1 MEKKHLHIAAGII
14 RNSDNKIFI
23 TQRSIDSHM
32 GGFWEFP
39 GGKLEQ
45 GETPEQALI
54 RELKEEVGITVMHC
68 ELIDTIKHD
77 FPDRS
82 ISLDFFLVDK
92 WKDEPFGKEG
102 QPSRWVLQSELVAD
116 EFPPAN
122 RSIVNFL
129 TQNGSC

>member
-14 RNSDNKIFI
+14 KNSNDEIFI
-23 TQRSIDSHM
+23 TQRRADSHM

-54 RELKEEVGITVMHC
+54 RELKEEVGITVTHY
-68 ELIDTIKHD
+68 ELMEIITHE
-77 FPDRS
+77 FSDRN
-82 ISLDFFLVDK
+82 ITLYFFLVDQ
-92 WKDEPFGKEG
+92 WENEPFGKEG
-102 QPSRWVLQSELVAD
+102 QPSRWLLQTKLIAD

-122 RSIVNFL
+122 RSVVGLL
-129 TQNGSC
+129 TNNSN

>member
-14 RNSDNKIFI
+14 KNSNDEIFI
-23 TQRSIDSHM
+23 TQRRADSHM

-54 RELKEEVGITVMHC
+54 RELKEEVGITVTHC
-68 ELIDTIKHD
+68 ELLETITHE
-77 FPDRS
+77 FSDRN
-82 ISLDFFLVDK
+82 ITLYFYLVDQ
-92 WKDEPFGKEG
+92 WKNEPFGKEG
-102 QPSRWVLQSELVAD
+102 QPYRWISQAELIAD

-122 RSIVNFL
+122 RSIVNLL
-129 TQNGSC
+129 TKGRTN

>member
-14 RNSDNKIFI
+14 KNSQDEIFI
-23 TQRSIDSHM
+23 TQRHVDSHM

-54 RELKEEVGITVMHC
+54 RELREEVGITVTHW
-68 ELIDTIKHD
+68 ELMDTIQHN
-77 FPDRS
+77 FPDRN
-82 ISLDFFLVDK
+82 ITLYFFMVDK
-92 WKDEPFGKEG
+92 WEDEPFGKEG
-102 QPSRWVLQSELVAD
+102 QPFRWVPQSALIAD

-122 RSIVNFL
+122 RSIVAFL
-129 TQNGSC
+129 TKNNAH

>member
-14 RNSDNKIFI
+14 KNSNDEIFI
-23 TQRSIDSHM
+23 TQRSADSHM

-54 RELKEEVGITVMHC
+54 RELKEEVGITATHSEMM
-68 ELIDTIKHD
+68 DTITHD
-77 FPDRS
+77 FPDRR
-82 ISLDFFLVDK
+82 ITLYFFLVDE

-102 QPSRWVLQSELVAD
+102 QPSRWVLQSKLIAD

-122 RSIVNFL
+122 RSIVDLL
-129 TQNGSC
+129 TKDGSN

>member
-14 RNSDNKIFI
+14 KNSNDEIFI
-23 TQRSIDSHM
+23 TQRRADSHM

-54 RELKEEVGITVMHC
+54 RELKEEVGITVTHC

-82 ISLDFFLVDK
+82 ITLDFFLVDE
-92 WKDEPFGKEG
+92 WKDKPFGKEG
-102 QPSRWVLQSELVAD
+102 QPSRWVLQSELIAD

-122 RSIVNFL
+122 RSIVGFL
-129 TQNGSC
+129 TQNGSR

>member
-1 MEKKHLHIAAGII
+1 MEKKYLHIAAGII
-14 RNSDNKIFI
+14 KNSNDEIFI
-23 TQRSIDSHM
+23 TQRSADSHM

-45 GETPEQALI
+45 GETSEQALI
-54 RELKEEVGITVMHC
+54 RELKEEVGITVTHC
-68 ELIDTIKHD
+68 ELIDTITHD

-82 ISLDFFLVDK
+82 IILDFFLVDE

-102 QPSRWVLQSELVAD
+102 QPSRWVLQSELIAD

-122 RSIVNFL
+122 RSVVGFL
-129 TQNGSC
+129 TKNGTY